1 MWSFLVRGLG
11 FVHLPTQPKC
21 SVFGHYF
28 FAILYY
34 TFALFAP
41 PCDPP
46 TNSYNLHKSL
56 STFPTSSPLFHEDS
70 NTIQGNYKEKCH
82 NVIVF
87 IRYLRSK

>member
-1 MWSFLVRGLG
+1 MRSFLVRGLG
-11 FVHLPTQPKC
+11 FVHPPTQPKC

-46 TNSYNLHKSL
+46 IHSYNLHKSL

-70 NTIQGNYKEKCH
+70 NTLQGNYKEKCYS
-82 NVIVF
+82 V
-87 IRYLRSK
+87 YLLDI